1 MIMLVRTRCKT
12 IYMVL
17 KTSDDMGMIEG
28 LGNNE
33 LNLQVVA
40 SLTVVF
46 FLTPAS
52 RVLFGWEDTA
62 KYQKRKHR

>member
-1 MIMLVRTRCKT
+1 MIMLVRTGCKT

-33 LNLQVVA
+33 LSLQVVA
-40 SLTVVF
+40 L
-46 FLTPAS
+46 L
-52 RVLFGWEDTA
+52 
-62 KYQKRKHR
+62 